1 MSETKSFTLKEL
13 AKLTD
18 SIVIGDETIVIDNIS
33 ALDKSNKTSISFL
46 ANKKYEKYLNSTKAA
61 AIVVHKDT
69 ELKSGLTFLLSS
81 DPYLVFA
88 KLSSIFKTN
97 SDDQKKIAISSN
109 AFISDSAEISKNV
122 CIGPNSYIGPNC
134 KLDEGVVIKA
144 NVSIA
149 KDTSIGKNSI
159 IHHGAI
165 IGSDGFGYAMS
176 GGEYYK
182 IEQNGFLIIGNN
194 VEIGAGCTID
204 RGALG
209 DTELHDGVKLDNQVH
224 VAHNV
229 IIGKNSAIAACCAIA
244 GSTVIGKN
252 FKMGGLSGILGHLSI
267 CENVTVAAHT
277 LITKDIQKPGEYVG
291 IMPAQDRKDWAKSSI
306 FIKKRN
312 ENE

>member
-69 ELKSGLTFLLSS
+69 ELKFGLTFLLSS

-204 RGALG
+204 R
-209 DTELHDGVKLDNQVH
+209 
-224 VAHNV
+224 
-229 IIGKNSAIAACCAIA
+229 
-244 GSTVIGKN
+244 
-252 FKMGGLSGILGHLSI
+252 LS
-267 CENVTVAAHT
+267 
-277 LITKDIQKPGEYVG
+277 LIHISEPTRPC
-291 IMPAQDRKDWAKSSI
+291 
-306 FIKKRN
+306 
-312 ENE
+312 